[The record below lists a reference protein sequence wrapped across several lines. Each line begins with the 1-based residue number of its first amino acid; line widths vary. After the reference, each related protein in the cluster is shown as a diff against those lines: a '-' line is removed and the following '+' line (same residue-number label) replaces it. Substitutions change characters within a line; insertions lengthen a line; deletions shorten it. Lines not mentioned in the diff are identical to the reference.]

1 MVKNLR
7 IAVQCC
13 ECRRIKSGDQWRYG
27 EGDDD
32 VVYSHGYC
40 PTCMEE
46 ALVRFGL
53 ETGYVNQALAM
64 AQ

>member
-1 MVKNLR
+1 MVKTLKM
-7 IAVQCC
+7 VTQCC
-13 ECRRIKSGDQWRYG
+13 ECRRIKDGTVWHDSI
-27 EGDDD
+27 ELSD
-32 VVYSHGYC
+32 VTYSHGYC
-40 PTCMEE
+40 PTCMKE

>member
-1 MVKNLR
+1 MIKTLKIVT
-7 IAVQCC
+7 QCC
-13 ECRRIKSGDQWRYG
+13 ECRRVKDG
-27 EGDDD
+27 EDWHYDMQRHD
-32 VVYSHGYC
+32 VTYSHGYC
-40 PTCMEE
+40 PACMKE